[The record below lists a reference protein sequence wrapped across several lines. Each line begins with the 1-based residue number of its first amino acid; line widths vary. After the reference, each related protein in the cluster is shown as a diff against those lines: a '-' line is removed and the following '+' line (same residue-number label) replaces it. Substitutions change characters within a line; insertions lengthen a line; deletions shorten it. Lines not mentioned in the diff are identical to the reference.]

1 MAVTADEV
9 LDIIAAEAKLDR
21 AALKPEATLTDLEI
35 SSIDVVSVVFELE
48 DRFGLEIE
56 PESIEPTFTIAQ
68 FTNHIVSLAAR

>member
-9 LDIIAAEAKLDR
+9 LDIIAEEAKLDR
-21 AALKPEATLTDLEI
+21 AALTPEATLTDLAI

-48 DRFGLEIE
+48 DRFGMQIE

-68 FTNHIVSLAAR
+68 FVDHIVSLAAK

>member
-1 MAVTADEV
+1 MAVTVDEV
-9 LDIIAAEAKLDR
+9 LDIIAAEASIDR
-21 AALKPEATLTDLEI
+21 AALTPEATLTDLEM

-68 FTNHIVSLAAR
+68 FTSHIVSLAAK